1 MEEVH
6 KAVLKRKRVHDDKII
21 PVPDEIRECNI
32 TPIRDDKIIP
42 VPDEIRDHNN

>member
-21 PVPDEIRECNI
+21 PVPDEIR
-32 TPIRDDKIIP
+32 
-42 VPDEIRDHNN
+42 DHNKKSYMTDTAR

>member
-21 PVPDEIRECNI
+21 PVHDKIRDHNI
-32 TPIRDDKIIP
+32 TPILVQRFQI
-42 VPDEIRDHNN
+42 